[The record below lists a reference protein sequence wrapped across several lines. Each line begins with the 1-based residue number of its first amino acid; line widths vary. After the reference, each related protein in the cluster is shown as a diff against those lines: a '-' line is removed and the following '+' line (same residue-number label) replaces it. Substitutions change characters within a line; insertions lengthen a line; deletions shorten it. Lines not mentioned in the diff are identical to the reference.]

1 MSFVHVLDDSTINKI
16 AAGEV
21 VERPASVIKELIENA
36 MDAKADR
43 IEVEI
48 MAGGTSFMRV
58 SDNGIGMSMEDAKMA
73 IRRHATSKIFKVEDL
88 MDIDTLGFRGEALPS
103 ISSVSRF
110 TLQTRQAGAEL
121 GTEVKIIGGKE
132 PEIGET
138 GCSLGTTIR
147 VEDLFFNTPARKK
160 FMKTNN
166 TEAGK
171 INEFIIKL
179 AISRPDIA
187 FKFINNN
194 KTSVVTPGNGNL
206 HDTLR
211 SIYGGSV
218 GDALLGMDFA
228 DDDITIKGYIS
239 KPSTIRSNR
248 NWQTF
253 IVNGRIIS
261 NRAMSKAVDNAYSSL
276 IPKSGYPMVALIME
290 VSPNSIDV
298 NVHPQKSEIKFEDEG
313 RIFKAVY
320 KAVLDAVRPH
330 GEALGNIAAQV
341 ERPERHFSGIP
352 ASMKEAK
359 PVMEPLIDDMHFVP
373 ASQPR
378 VNSAASSVSHS
389 SFTPSSIPSS
399 AYQYRVEQQA
409 KTLHEAQGELS
420 QLNDEGLVASNGI
433 SANEA
438 DTTAS
443 WTDTTV
449 HKSEEAANRTET
461 AVLEN
466 DVLVDTE
473 TGEVIEKSVGIS
485 ATPMVPIGQVDNTYI
500 IAQDANGLYI
510 IDQHAAH
517 ERILYDRF
525 AAMTER
531 IPSQQLLV
539 HLILDFSERE
549 AQLIEGNLE
558 MFHSLGF
565 GLEASGPDQYRL
577 MEIPADIPVGEAENT
592 IREILV
598 SLEDMHQLSA
608 AEIRHKCLAMTAC
621 KAAIKAGF
629 ELNFRQMEIIL
640 DELNKTAM
648 PYTCPHGRPTILKFS
663 SDELAKMFK
672 RTGF

>member
-166 TEAGK
+166 TEASK

-276 IPKSGYPMVALIME
+276 IPKSGYPMVALIMD
-290 VSPNSIDV
+290 VASNSIDV

-341 ERPERHFSGIP
+341 ERPERHFTGIP

-359 PVMEPLIDDMHFVP
+359 PVMETLIDEMHFVP

-378 VNSAASSVSHS
+378 VTSAASSISNS
-389 SFTPSSIPSS
+389 SYTPSSIPSS

-409 KTLHEAQGELS
+409 KTLHEVQEELS
-420 QLNDEGLVASNGI
+420 QLKGERLVSSGGTIANGGETYINDTEAIASQ
-433 SANEA
+433 
-438 DTTAS
+438 
-443 WTDTTV
+443 
-449 HKSEEAANRTET
+449 SENT
-461 AVLEN
+461 VLEN
-466 DVLVDTE
+466 DVLIDRS
-473 TGEVIEKSVGIS
+473 TGEIIEKSAGIS

-500 IAQDANGLYI
+500 IAQDADGLYI

-549 AQLIEGNLE
+549 AQLIESNLE

-565 GLEASGPDQYRL
+565 GLEPSGPDQYRL
-577 MEIPADIPVGEAENT
+577 MEIPADIPVAEAENT

-608 AEIRHKCLAMTAC
+608 AEIRHECLAMTAC